1 MVNTC
6 SKAIRFPPPALDV
19 ARTWCTGRRIPPSDT
34 DTRWP
39 LDFKAR
45 SAVFLNASTV
55 FIKPWTFSSA
65 LFARAASV
73 SAFLFKSLAV
83 ANASLTRSVCTESC
97 DLSPVLSRMAISRS
111 ASILAWLACS
121 SATSACS
128 RLFSHS
134 TSLADTLGPILGF
147 LRAVGVAEQLK
158 GSGQPIEPHSIGSE
172 PEGSRV
178 VAFSCSWCHPFSCV
192 LGQVPDN
199 CGQCKPPCPPE

>member
-1 MVNTC
+1 VVNTC
-6 SKAIRFPPPALDV
+6 SKAIRFPPSALDV

-83 ANASLTRSVCTESC
+83 ANAQLTRSVCTESC
-97 DLSPVLSRMAISRS
+97 DLSPVLSRMAIRAAISWS
-111 ASILAWLACS
+111 ASVLARLACS

-134 TSLADTLGPILGF
+134 SSLADTLGPILGL
-147 LRAVGVAEQLK
+147 LRASGVAEQLK
-158 GSGQPIEPHSIGSE
+158 G
-172 PEGSRV
+172 
-178 VAFSCSWCHPFSCV
+178 
-192 LGQVPDN
+192 
-199 CGQCKPPCPPE
+199 